1 MGCPTWWQL
10 IEPVF
15 EEEEKRLKKIN
26 IDFNEEIDLKE
37 IVSRQSRNLL
47 RKQFGLNNRYYQFF
61 VNH

>member
-1 MGCPTWWQL
+1 MVAAVGS
-10 IEPVF
+10 VF

-26 IDFNEEIDLKE
+26 IDFDEEIDLKE

-47 RKQFGLNNRYYQFF
+47 RKQFRLNNRYYQFF

>member
-1 MGCPTWWQL
+1 MVAAVGS
-10 IEPVF
+10 VF
-15 EEEEKRLKKIN
+15 EEEKKRLKKIN
-26 IDFNEEIDLKE
+26 IDFDEEIDLKE